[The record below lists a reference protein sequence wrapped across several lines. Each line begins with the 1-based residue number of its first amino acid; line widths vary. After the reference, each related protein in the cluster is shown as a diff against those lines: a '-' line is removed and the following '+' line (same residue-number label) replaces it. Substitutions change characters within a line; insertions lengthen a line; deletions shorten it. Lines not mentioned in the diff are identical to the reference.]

1 MYLSR
6 SVGVQLL
13 ASCSRHNHC
22 PARLTPHV
30 FCPNASP
37 FPTLLLEKNMRS
49 YLTYFLMF
57 LCSPI
62 WVLVE
67 LKSLYTCLHNF
78 YCSNVAFWHVAVLS
92 MYLYAPIIRDQP
104 NCVWPYVLY
113 IALLFFFVAWA
124 LEIPRRYKPKV
135 QKLSHIILGLFGMII
150 VVWIMLGC
158 TLAIDLHFYSM
169 IAATVYVLSMFLLTL
184 SYVLFTNYE
193 SKVYIRLPDHQKS
206 FSGIR
211 IHVVAFG
218 IFHLLVA
225 VATVNITVIW
235 PICCLFVISSFF
247 FSIDA
252 YSCLFTDSYSLCVH
266 RESEEEMLKKLPIN
280 GIICNV
286 AIRSKYSNK
295 GKPLPDGFHF
305 EDELNSSI
313 LLNMV

>member
-1 MYLSR
+1 
-6 SVGVQLL
+6 
-13 ASCSRHNHC
+13 
-22 PARLTPHV
+22 
-30 FCPNASP
+30 
-37 FPTLLLEKNMRS
+37 MRS
-49 YLTYFLMF
+49 FLALFLMF

-67 LKSLYTCLHNF
+67 VKSLYTCLHNF

-92 MYLYAPIIRDQP
+92 MPLYAPIIRNQP
-104 NCVWPYVLY
+104 NCLWPVFLYFVLLP
-113 IALLFFFVAWA
+113 IFVGWA
-124 LEIPRRYKPKV
+124 FEIPRRYKPKV
-135 QKLSHIILGLFGMII
+135 QKLSHIILGLFGEIL

-158 TLAIDLHFYSM
+158 TLAIQMHYYSE
-169 IAATVYVLSMFLLTL
+169 IAATVYVLSIFLLAL

-193 SKVYIRLPDHQKS
+193 SEVYIRLPDHQKS

-225 VATVNITVIW
+225 VAIINITIIW

-266 RESEEEMLKKLPIN
+266 RESEEEMLRKNPIN

-286 AIRSKYSNK
+286 AIRSKYSK
-295 GKPLPDGFHF
+295 KEKLLPDGYQFD
-305 EDELNSSI
+305 DELNFLS